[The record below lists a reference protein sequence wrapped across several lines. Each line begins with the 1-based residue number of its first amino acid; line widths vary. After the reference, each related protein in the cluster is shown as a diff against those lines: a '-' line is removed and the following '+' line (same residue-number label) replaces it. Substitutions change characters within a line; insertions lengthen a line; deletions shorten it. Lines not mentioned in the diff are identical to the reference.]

1 LTVDGWEPA
10 QYERFKAERRLAF
23 DDLLAMVDPV
33 PGGRVV
39 DLGCGSGELTVEL
52 HRYTRAAETL
62 GIDSSAAM
70 LEGAGALAGD
80 GLRFEHGDIAAFDPT
95 EPMDVVFANASLQWV
110 PDHPALLARLR
121 DALAPHGQLAVQVP
135 ANVDHPSHVV
145 ATEVAREFGVEPGDR
160 EGAVLGP
167 ERYAELL
174 HDLGFEGQHV
184 RLQVYLHVLGSTTDV
199 VEWVKGTRLTEVRAA
214 IADDERYHE
223 FIGRYRARLLQVLG
237 ERSPYPYAYK
247 RILLWGQ
254 R

>member
-1 LTVDGWEPA
+1 MSDGWEPA

-39 DLGCGSGELTVEL
+39 DLGCGSGDLTVEL
-52 HRYTRAAETL
+52 HRATHAAATL
-62 GIDSSAAM
+62 GLDSSAAM
-70 LEGAGALAGD
+70 LEGAERRTGG
-80 GLRFEHGDIAAFDPT
+80 GLRFELGDIAAFAPAET
-95 EPMDVVFANASLQWV
+95 FDVVFANASLQWV
-110 PDHPALLARLR
+110 PDHPSLLARLR
-121 DALAPHGQLAVQVP
+121 DAVAPGGQLAVQVP

-160 EGAVLGP
+160 EGAVLAP

-174 HDLGFEGQHV
+174 HDLGFAEQHV
-184 RLQVYLHVLGSTTDV
+184 RLQVYLHVMASTTEV

-214 IADDERYHE
+214 LADDERYHE
-223 FIGRYRARLLQVLG
+223 FVGRYRARLLQVLG
-237 ERSPYPYAYK
+237 ERSPYPYAFK
-247 RILLWGQ
+247 RILFWAQ